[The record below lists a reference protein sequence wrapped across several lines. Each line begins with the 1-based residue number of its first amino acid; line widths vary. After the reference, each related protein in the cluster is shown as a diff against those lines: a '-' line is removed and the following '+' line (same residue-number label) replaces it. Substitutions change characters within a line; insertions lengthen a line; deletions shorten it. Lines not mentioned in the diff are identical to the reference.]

1 MIKEMYT
8 LEEKEPDIGSIIYI
22 FHSNAVGDRLQAETV
37 EVFNR
42 KEFLLNQASKGLL
55 DDADIRILKLMML
68 GKISPYDFGIVD
80 EKGQWTGLDL
90 IYPEDVK
97 YWTPAVILDPNK
109 EEVS

>member
-1 MIKEMYT
+1 M
-8 LEEKEPDIGSIIYI
+8 L
-22 FHSNAVGDRLQAETV
+22 LQ
-37 EVFNR
+37 
-42 KEFLLNQASKGLL
+42 
-55 DDADIRILKLMML
+55 KLMML